1 MHIYY
6 ICVSI
11 IIYIYI
17 IIQNEARK
25 LNHQEVVEEDRR
37 KKLPVN
43 YESRRRRAEWE
54 IQEEEAKK
62 VIKYLMNIHEVIYS
76 IYSEL
81 KKQEK
86 IMSRLKCW
94 RPVLM
99 SWIDLKGR
107 EKRKIPILDS
117 LVSVSLSSI
126 YLSSI
131 YLFISLDY
139 QQASYRQ
146 YQRLSKQIKPDME
159 NYEKQKQE
167 M

>member
-1 MHIYY
+1 MSVCNIYIY
-6 ICVSI
+6 IFCI
-11 IIYIYI
+11 IIYIYIYIYI

-76 IYSEL
+76 IYSKL

-86 IMSRLKCW
+86 IMSKLKC
-94 RPVLM
+94 
-99 SWIDLKGR
+99 
-107 EKRKIPILDS
+107 
-117 LVSVSLSSI
+117 
-126 YLSSI
+126 
-131 YLFISLDY
+131 
-139 QQASYRQ
+139 
-146 YQRLSKQIKPDME
+146 
-159 NYEKQKQE
+159 
-167 M
+167 